1 MVVLICR
8 GASSGCFC
16 DLQQHSRG
24 TESMC
29 PAKLNTFNSL
39 VLYGTVL
46 LTPAPYDGDEK
57 PRFLTWTCSG
67 NYKYLRKM

>member
-1 MVVLICR
+1 MW
-8 GASSGCFC
+8 
-16 DLQQHSRG
+16 
-24 TESMC
+24 

-46 LTPAPYDGDEK
+46 LTPAPDDGGEK
-57 PRFLTWTCSG
+57 PRFLTWTCSV